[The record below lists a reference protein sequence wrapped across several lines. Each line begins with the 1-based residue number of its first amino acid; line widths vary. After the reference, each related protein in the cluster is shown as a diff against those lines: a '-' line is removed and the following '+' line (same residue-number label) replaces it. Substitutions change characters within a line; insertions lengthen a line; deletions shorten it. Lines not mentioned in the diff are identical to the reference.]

1 MKLDAARPGQPLTVL
16 GSRGDTSPRGPSAA
30 AAARVSLRLAELG
43 VRPGARLQILSRTSG
58 GGAILAIGDDR
69 LAVSR
74 QILASIEVSAEVSA
88 DISAGRSAE
97 VSAHG

>member
-16 GSRGDTSPRGPSAA
+16 GPGGTTGEPGATSSGDPAGTTDP
-30 AAARVSLRLAELG
+30 RVSLRLAELG
-43 VRPGARLQILSRTSG
+43 VRPGARLRILSRTSG

-74 QILASIEVSAEVSA
+74 RILASIEVSDEVP
-88 DISAGRSAE
+88 
-97 VSAHG
+97 AHG

>member
-16 GSRGDTSPRGPSAA
+16 GPGGATGDPGATSSGDPSGAADPRI
-30 AAARVSLRLAELG
+30 SLRLAELG
-43 VRPGARLQILSRTSG
+43 VRPGARLAILSRTSG

-74 QILASIEVSAEVSA
+74 QILASIEVS
-88 DISAGRSAE
+88 DE